1 MVPSCGAA
9 WGRGCGDVQG
19 FSWFRS
25 AQVRMEGHFSDAE
38 NGMSKK
44 NLPQLISIVNLGTL

>member
-1 MVPSCGAA
+1 
-9 WGRGCGDVQG
+9 
-19 FSWFRS
+19 
-25 AQVRMEGHFSDAE
+25 MEGHFSDAE

>member
-1 MVPSCGAA
+1 MFRDFP
-9 WGRGCGDVQG
+9 G
-19 FSWFRS
+19 FKARS
-25 AQVRMEGHFSDAE
+25 SGWEGHSKGTE